1 MTEQSDLS
9 SFGIKSES
17 DSERYEC
24 EICGRSFDS
33 NKGRGIHRGNAHS
46 DNDVKPL
53 MLTEL
58 QWLADELGETP
69 SLHDMDQLGKFASKT
84 YQKKFG
90 SWNNALNE
98 ANLDINKQQEV
109 SDSELLEEL
118 RRLSEETDET
128 PTSRDMAE
136 LGEYSPSS
144 YSIAFDTWNDA
155 IQEAG
160 LEIGRH
166 RDVSEAELIDEIQR
180 LADELG
186 HPPTVHHMRG
196 QGRFGVST
204 VSNEFGTYND
214 GLKAAGLEPNR
225 EKHVDKNKLKDEIRR
240 LNEQYGRAPTAKE
253 MERDGAYS
261 VGTFSRA
268 FGSWNEALSAAG
280 FDPHN
285 RNDIPDE
292 ELLAELK
299 RLANELDRTPTAV
312 DMESIGEFGHATYEN
327 SFGSWNAAITEA
339 NLDVNVRSDIPKS
352 ELIDAIHSLR
362 DELDRT
368 PEKREMDQHGQF
380 DSSTY
385 MAEFGKWNDA
395 LRETGLNPIER
406 RDIPESELI
415 DEIEGLANKLN
426 RPPTRDEME
435 KQGEFSGSVY
445 AHRFGTWTDA
455 LLQAG
460 LDPHKTLH
468 PDYLDHEVRSQKEL
482 QIADMLLDAGI
493 DYEYESLVIEYGNDR
508 IYTPDFVT
516 NEYVIEVKGAHFG
529 EIYNKATTAKQKAQK
544 AIEQLDEQEYV
555 VVGAKLPAD
564 IYIPWHERN
573 RLIEFLQ

>member
-9 SFGIKSES
+9 SFGVESES
-17 DSERYEC
+17 DLEMYEC
-24 EICGRSFDS
+24 EVCGRSFDS

-46 DNDVKPL
+46 DAEIKPL

-58 QWLADELGETP
+58 ERLADELEETP
-69 SLHDMDQLGKFASKT
+69 SLHDMDKLGKFASKT

-98 ANLDINKQQEV
+98 ANLEINKQQEV

-118 RRLSEETDET
+118 QRLNEEVDHT

-136 LGEYSPSS
+136 LGEYAPSS
-144 YSIAFDTWNDA
+144 YSIAFGTWNDA
-155 IQEAG
+155 IQKAG

-166 RDVSEAELIDEIQR
+166 RDVSEGELIDEIQR
-180 LADELG
+180 LAGELG
-186 HPPTVHHMRG
+186 QPPTVYQMRD

-225 EKHVDKNKLKDEIRR
+225 EKDVNKTELEEEIRR
-240 LNEQYGRAPTAKE
+240 LNEEYGRPPTAKE

-268 FGSWNEALSAAG
+268 FGSWNEALSDAG

-299 RLANELDRTPTAV
+299 RLADELGRTPTAV
-312 DMESIGEFGHATYEN
+312 DMESMGEFGHATYEN
-327 SFGSWNAAITEA
+327 SFGSWNTAITEA

-352 ELIDAIHSLR
+352 ELIDAIHSLK
-362 DELDRT
+362 DELGRT
-368 PEKREMDQHGQF
+368 PKGREMDQYGQF
-380 DSSTY
+380 DSTTY
-385 MAEFGKWNDA
+385 AAKFGTWNDA
-395 LRETGLNPIER
+395 LIEAGLEPIER
-406 RDIPESELI
+406 RDIPESDLI
-415 DEIEGLANKLN
+415 GEIERLADELN

-435 KQGEFSGSVY
+435 QQGEFSGSVY

-455 LLQAG
+455 LLEAG

-468 PDYLDHEVRSQKEL
+468 PDYLDHEVRSQNEL
-482 QIADMLLDAGI
+482 QVADMLVDTGI
-493 DYEYESLVIEYGNDR
+493 EYEYESLVIEYANGR
-508 IYTPDFVT
+508 TYTPDFVT
-516 NEYVIEVKGAHFG
+516 NEYVIEVKGVHFG
-529 EIYNKATTAKQKAQK
+529 EIYDRATTGEQKAK
-544 AIEQLDEQEYV
+544 AAMKQLESREYV
-555 VVGAKLPAD
+555 VVGVELPAD
-564 IYIPWHERN
+564 VYVPWTERN
-573 RLIEFLQ
+573 KLVELLG